1 MIGDD
6 AASDVGG
13 ALKAGLQGILVR
25 TGKYRPGDEKLLEGR
40 GEVAEDVGEAV
51 ARVLEQA

>member
-13 ALKAGLQGILVR
+13 ALAAGLRAILVR
-25 TGKYRPGDEKLLEGR
+25 TGKYRPGDEQRIGR
-40 GEVAEDVGEAV
+40 SGARTARDLAEA
-51 ARVLEQA
+51 ARLILA